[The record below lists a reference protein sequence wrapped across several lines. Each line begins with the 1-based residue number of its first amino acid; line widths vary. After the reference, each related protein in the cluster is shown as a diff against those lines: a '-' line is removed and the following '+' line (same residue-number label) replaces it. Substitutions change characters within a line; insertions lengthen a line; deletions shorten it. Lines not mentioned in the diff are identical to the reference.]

1 MIERSNPLAEELPS
15 PYDVEMRGNKYVLH
29 TLTSPFTS
37 ANQMSEYF
45 LNEVDALISNETF
58 SRGMDVQKVEVSKED
73 FERKMDDGQIF
84 DSATHAV
91 VYAQISA
98 IKNNPVRVNN
108 DIEEHIK
115 KFFKKE
121 IEENPGVANTI
132 EHMFEFNIPTA
143 EVARI
148 IVNMTPSLAQKV
160 IDQREIKSMNIEH
173 MKPNNII
180 DRAAHYING
189 DAVIKDI
196 QNKAPEHKT
205 GMILHELIIDGES
218 YTAELFI
225 DHDEMFIGTP
235 DNGDIGMSIEAI
247 AVYGYTCLLY
257 TSPSPR
263 DRTRSRMPS
272 SA

>member
-1 MIERSNPLAEELPS
+1 
-15 PYDVEMRGNKYVLH
+15 
-29 TLTSPFTS
+29 
-37 ANQMSEYF
+37 
-45 LNEVDALISNETF
+45 
-58 SRGMDVQKVEVSKED
+58 
-73 FERKMDDGQIF
+73 
-84 DSATHAV
+84 
-91 VYAQISA
+91 
-98 IKNNPVRVNN
+98 
-108 DIEEHIK
+108 
-115 KFFKKE
+115 
-121 IEENPGVANTI
+121 
-132 EHMFEFNIPTA
+132 
-143 EVARI
+143 
-148 IVNMTPSLAQKV
+148 MTPSLAQKV

-247 AVYGYTCLLY
+247 AVYGYTDPKKTDSPAFFIAGNDARSLTDNIFKENRGLENEAMQQCVN
-257 TSPSPR
+257 TSPQLHDIFERYKAAHPEAEISPPQYKR
-263 DRTRSRMPS
+263 
-272 SA
+272 